1 MTPQEI
7 NAKVR
12 GAYVRA
18 LQSSTMYSM
27 SGSRIDDLFRDLK
40 VYGRDAGTDFAETNL
55 IRIIE
60 EAVRM
65 AGCKRPCLEMQ
76 VYGWGRAALDG
87 MAQTLRDRTGLK
99 VDVAGPTVRLDWSE
113 DKVGPV

>member
-27 SGSRIDDLFRDLK
+27 SGSRIDDLFRDVKL
-40 VYGRDAGTDFAETNL
+40 YGRDAGTDFAETNL
-55 IRIIE
+55 GRIVE
-60 EAVRM
+60 EAARM
-65 AGCKRPCLEMQ
+65 AGCKRPCLEIQ

-87 MAQTLRDRTGLK
+87 LAQTLRDRTGLK

-113 DKVGPV
+113 DKAGPV